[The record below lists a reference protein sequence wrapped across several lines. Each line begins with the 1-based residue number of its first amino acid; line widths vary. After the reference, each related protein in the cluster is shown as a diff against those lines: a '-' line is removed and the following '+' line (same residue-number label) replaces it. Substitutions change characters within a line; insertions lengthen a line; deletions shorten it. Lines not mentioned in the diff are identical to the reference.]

1 MIKVLFLLYILVFNA
16 HANSMGKDT
25 SIPEILPTNF
35 SELQFKEVGKAKFSV
50 LFWDIYNSSLYTKS
64 GAYSHSKPSESLI
77 FKIVYLKDITTEDL
91 LERTIEQWQHLQVP
105 VSQYSLYVPILK
117 AMWPDIS
124 SGDSLTMLVDNNLS
138 IFYLNHKKIGVIEQQ
153 EFSKLFL
160 DIWLSPNTSQ
170 LALRNKLLNGNI
182 KE

>member
-1 MIKVLFLLYILVFNA
+1 
-16 HANSMGKDT
+16 
-25 SIPEILPTNF
+25 
-35 SELQFKEVGKAKFSV
+35 
-50 LFWDIYNSSLYTKS
+50 
-64 GAYSHSKPSESLI
+64 
-77 FKIVYLKDITTEDL
+77 
-91 LERTIEQWQHLQVP
+91 
-105 VSQYSLYVPILK
+105 
-117 AMWPDIS
+117 MWPDIS

-138 IFYLNHKKIGVIEQQ
+138 IFYLNHKKIGLIEQQ